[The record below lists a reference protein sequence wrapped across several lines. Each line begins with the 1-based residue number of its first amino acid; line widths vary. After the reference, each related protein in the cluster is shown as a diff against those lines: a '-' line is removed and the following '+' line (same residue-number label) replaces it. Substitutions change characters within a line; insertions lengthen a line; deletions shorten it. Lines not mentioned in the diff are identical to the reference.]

1 MSAHLLYFSYGSNMS
16 SRRLLS
22 RVPSARFVTSA
33 SLPGHE
39 LHFHK
44 KSLDGS
50 AKCDA
55 YETKS
60 DRHAVSG
67 VIFEIAK
74 SEKAGLDS
82 KEGLG
87 QGYEEKTV
95 ELIDPD
101 GEMVVAYTYYAIS
114 IDRTLK
120 PYHWYKHHVLTGAL
134 EYDLPA
140 PYIDRLRLIESM
152 EDPDPQRH
160 AFELAIYANSMSSIG

>member
-1 MSAHLLYFSYGSNMS
+1 MLYFSYGSNMS

-60 DRHAVSG
+60 DRYTVSG

-74 SEKAGLDS
+74 SEKAVLDS

-87 QGYEEKTV
+87 QGYEEKMV

-101 GEMVVAYTYYAIS
+101 GEMLAAYTYYATF

-140 PYIDRLRLIESM
+140 TYIEKLRLIESM

-160 AFELAIYANSMSSIG
+160 AFEMAIYANSMTPIG

>member
-1 MSAHLLYFSYGSNMS
+1 MS

-60 DRHAVSG
+60 DRHTVSG
-67 VIFEIAK
+67 VIFDIAK
-74 SEKAGLDS
+74 SEKAVLDS

-101 GEMVVAYTYYAIS
+101 GEM
-114 IDRTLK
+114 
-120 PYHWYKHHVLTGAL
+120 
-134 EYDLPA
+134 
-140 PYIDRLRLIESM
+140 
-152 EDPDPQRH
+152 
-160 AFELAIYANSMSSIG
+160 LAA